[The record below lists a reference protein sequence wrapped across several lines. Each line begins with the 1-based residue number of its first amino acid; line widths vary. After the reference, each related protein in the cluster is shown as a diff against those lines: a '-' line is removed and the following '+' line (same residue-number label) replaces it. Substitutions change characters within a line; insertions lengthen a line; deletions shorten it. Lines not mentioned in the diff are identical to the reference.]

1 MKRYL
6 LLVFFSALIFFTS
19 CSTYHEV
26 LKSNDLP
33 LKYAKAKEYYNKK
46 DYYKAIP
53 LFEELMAIYK
63 GTKDLEDIY
72 YYYAFCQYGME
83 EYLIAAYHFK
93 NIATTYPNG
102 VHAQECLF
110 MNAKCYVNMSPKY
123 ELDQEYTNKAIN
135 ELQLFVNT
143 YPSSPLV
150 SEANETIDL
159 MRNKLQ
165 QKAFAD
171 AKLYY
176 DMESYKAAAVT
187 FANLIRNYPD
197 TPDFDRAS
205 FMILK
210 SNYLY
215 SQNSIES
222 KQAERYLITVNTY
235 NQYKDKLLQSK
246 YAKES
251 QNIFESS
258 NKILNKL
265 KTNESVN

>member
-1 MKRYL
+1 MKKAL
-6 LLVFFSALIFFTS
+6 LIAFFLPVLMLAS
-19 CSTYHEV
+19 CSTYQQV
-26 LKSNDLP
+26 LKSNDLQ
-33 LKYAKAKEYYNKK
+33 LKYAKAKEYYNQRQ
-46 DYYKAIP
+46 YYKATP

-63 GTKDLEDIY
+63 GTKDIEDIY

-102 VHAQECLF
+102 IHAQECLF

-123 ELDQEYTNKAIN
+123 ELDQEYTTKAIN

-150 SEANETIDL
+150 SEANETIDR
-159 MRNKLQ
+159 MRSKLQ
-165 QKAFAD
+165 QKAFAA

-176 DMESYKAAAVT
+176 DMEDYKAAAVAFT
-187 FANLIRNYPD
+187 NLLHNYPD
-197 TPDFDRAS
+197 TPDYDRAS

-210 SNYLY
+210 ANYLY
-215 SQNSIES
+215 SLNSIET
-222 KQAERYLITVNTY
+222 KQVERYQTTVDVY
-235 NQYKDKLLQSK
+235 NQYKDRLLQSK
-246 YAKES
+246 FSKDA
-251 QNIFESS
+251 QTIFESS

-265 KTNESVN
+265 KPNESIN